1 MSCTDCIMLK
11 DNHIDLLGGNIQ
23 TALTKAKSLASF
35 TTKIEVECRSIADA
49 KVAIVSGADIV
60 MLDNFIPTQT
70 EIQNLKAMKSGI
82 IIELSGGITA
92 NNLHL
97 YPTGTTLSL
106 GSLTHSLPPLLD
118 FSFKILE

>member
-1 MSCTDCIMLK
+1 MLK

-35 TTKIEVECRSIADA
+35 ATKIEVECRSIAEA
-49 KVAIVSGADIV
+49 KVAIESGADIV
-60 MLDNFIPTQT
+60 MLDNFIPSQT
-70 EIQNLKAMKSGI
+70 EIQYLKAMKSGI
-82 IIELSGGITA
+82 LIELSGGITA

-118 FSFKILE
+118 FSFKILK